1 MSVYKRTSAA
11 LFIFIPT
18 FCQISQNQKQKPS
31 MATKCQGFKKII
43 LLFVNNQ
50 LIRSHMTSQYQV
62 TGYLNSE
69 LFL

>member
-31 MATKCQGFKKII
+31 MATKCQSRFKEDNPTI
-43 LLFVNNQ
+43 
-50 LIRSHMTSQYQV
+50 
-62 TGYLNSE
+62 
-69 LFL
+69 